1 MAELP
6 EIEASKRVIE
16 PQRKGLAIGQI
27 TAKMH
32 IAGRKSRAQNP
43 LIPAS
48 PRHTCPHIRGNG
60 RKPSRNACWTGM

>member
-6 EIEASKRVIE
+6 EIEASKRIIE

-32 IAGRKSRAQNP
+32 IAGRKA
-43 LIPAS
+43 
-48 PRHTCPHIRGNG
+48 G
-60 RKPSRNACWTGM
+60 RRTP